1 MTTPLT
7 AKFAS
12 AARVLS
18 QYVASRGLVAPGF
31 RSPPRT
37 IGLDRAIR
45 RTTDGSG
52 GIVAV
57 RVAGRPFT
65 ASIADMIEGVIVL
78 NRLVAPDADRL
89 RAELWRIMLS
99 FTVQTKTTSQGA
111 DVGEHTVSRVA

>member
-18 QYVASRGLVAPGF
+18 QHLASQGLVTPGF

-45 RTTDGSG
+45 RTTDGTG

-78 NRLVAPDADRL
+78 NALVAPEADRL
-89 RAELWRIMLS
+89 RAEVWRVMLS
-99 FTVQTKTTSQGA
+99 FTVQTQTTSQAG
-111 DVGEHTVSRVA
+111 DVGERTVSRVA